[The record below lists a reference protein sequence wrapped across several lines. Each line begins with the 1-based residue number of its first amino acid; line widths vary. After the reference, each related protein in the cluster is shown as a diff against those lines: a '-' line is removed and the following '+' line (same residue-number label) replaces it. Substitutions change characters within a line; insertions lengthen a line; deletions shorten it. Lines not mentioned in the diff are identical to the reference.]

1 MDFTEFSG
9 QILDL
14 LRERN
19 ESADISIRTCSK
31 NNGVQYV
38 GVAIR
43 DAESNMA
50 PIIYLEPFYSRYL
63 KNDSLLEIVRDIEK
77 LYSQNKKASLDTSL
91 FLDYENVKEQIIAV
105 VINKTRN
112 MELLSKVPNREY
124 IEDIAI
130 AYKILM
136 DGFDDSTATVLIN
149 NELLKNWDVSEEEL
163 FNQAITNNKI
173 LCKPV
178 KRGMSEVLV
187 EMMTGKDDEEI
198 KEILKGLDEHMYVI
212 STACKVQGASA
223 VLDNDFMRNLYEEV
237 GAGVLVP
244 SSLYE
249 MLYIPA
255 ERDDDICANINP
267 MIQEVNRSQLAGEEI
282 LGDNAYYFDGL
293 SYEMIK

>member
-112 MELLSKVPNREY
+112 MELLKSVPNREY
-124 IEDIAI
+124 IEDISI
-130 AYKILM
+130 TYKILL
-136 DGFDDSTATVLIN
+136 DGFEGSTATVLIN
-149 NELLKNWDVSEEEL
+149 NELLKNWNVSEEEL

-173 LCKPV
+173 LCRPV

-187 EMMTGKDDEEI
+187 EMMTDKDDEEI
-198 KEILKGLDEHMYVI
+198 NMLLDSLVEHMYII
-212 STACKVQGASA
+212 SNACRVQGASA
-223 VLDNDFMRNLYEEV
+223 ILDCDFMRELYEEI
-237 GAGVLVP
+237 GAGFLIP
-244 SSLYE
+244 SSLHE